1 VIAVFTISFCQN
13 RLESSKEKETA
24 VLSEQKT
31 NHNALPTD
39 TGVDK
44 PLSENKSQIPSV
56 KTPESGVSLAESEI
70 NERDITIGLAKNDG
84 ADGSEKPAD
93 VEQKMPMETPDK
105 KSSLLQLFI
114 EAKEVTWMKAIID
127 GKTIRELSLKPGDS
141 LTLDAVEKY
150 NLLIGNAGGITLK
163 LNGKSVPVP
172 GGSGQVIN
180 LVLP

>member
-1 VIAVFTISFCQN
+1 
-13 RLESSKEKETA
+13 
-24 VLSEQKT
+24 
-31 NHNALPTD
+31 
-39 TGVDK
+39 
-44 PLSENKSQIPSV
+44 
-56 KTPESGVSLAESEI
+56 
-70 NERDITIGLAKNDG
+70 
-84 ADGSEKPAD
+84 